1 MKDFA
6 EEFVLRRCRASP
18 LINPFLTPGG
28 WQEEKC
34 VHWKVSVRLKCVR
47 ISRIACLLNLSPL
60 KRVVSRK
67 FISLSE
73 ISAVNLVG
81 SGDDCFLGQ

>member
-6 EEFVLRRCRASP
+6 EEYVLRRRRASP

-28 WQEEKC
+28 WQEEKS
-34 VHWKVSVRLKCVR
+34 VYWKVSVGLKCVR
-47 ISRIACLLNLSPL
+47 ISRIARLLNLSPL

-67 FISLSE
+67 FISFNW
-73 ISAVNLVG
+73 VRW
-81 SGDDCFLGQ
+81 